1 MAGKRGTKPKR
12 KTPGKPRRS
21 RYNWVMPRALREPT
35 REELSELNAKLRRH
49 HAEQPLPPELFE
61 KLQNMIERQILLQ
74 PMTRHEIDR
83 VRFYYVVQELE
94 AGKTMEVATEDAT
107 KWVKG
112 TPAECGS
119 ETAEDSFYKIN
130 NDPDEKWQRGFPGVK
145 IKVR

>member
-83 VRFYYVVQELE
+83 VRF
-94 AGKTMEVATEDAT
+94 TT
-107 KWVKG
+107 W
-112 TPAECGS
+112 CRNS
-119 ETAEDSFYKIN
+119 RR
-130 NDPDEKWQRGFPGVK
+130 EKRWRWPLRTLRSG
-145 IKVR
+145 